1 MEVIMDRVMYILV
14 VAMLLSWLILILH
27 WRYVQGFRSFIKD
40 MKRVSCRIKQMD
52 FSVRLKK
59 SNSAELMGFVNNF
72 NSMLSS
78 LDKSFDDIANKNRQ
92 LDAIIKSVSNGI
104 IVIDINNRVYLINS
118 VARDYINCQSSG
130 KLEGL
135 PISSIV
141 KNDQLLDFIVYNAGM
156 NTSISKEIKCVGGRT
171 FKVKIDPVKMH
182 LKKDLVISS
191 VINIEDISERIRL
204 ENIRRDFAANVS
216 HELKTPLTSIQG
228 FIETLKANDESID
241 PATRKRFLDIIDNES
256 SRLRILINDILML
269 SSIEGDIVLS
279 IERVDLRKENQK
291 ILDLFQDKMARK
303 QVDISFEYNGV
314 ESIQTHREYYKEL
327 MINLISNAIKYN
339 RPGGYVKVSFFDDD
353 DNYSIWVEDNGIG
366 IGEEEQERI
375 FERFYRVTKSR
386 NKEIDGTGLGLAI
399 VKHIIL
405 SLGGDIEVESYL
417 GRGTKFKISL
427 PKKQ

>member
-1 MEVIMDRVMYILV
+1 MDKVMYVLV
-14 VAMLLSWLILILH
+14 VAMLISWLVLILY
-27 WRYVQGFRSFIKD
+27 WRYVQAFKAFMRDLNRASY
-40 MKRVSCRIKQMD
+40 RIKKKD
-52 FSVRLKK
+52 FSVRIRK
-59 SNSAELMGFVNNF
+59 SNNTEVMAFVNNF
-72 NSMLSS
+72 NSTLSS
-78 LDKSFDDIANKNRQ
+78 LDKSFYDLDNKNRQ

-104 IVIDINNRVYLINS
+104 IVIDINKRVYLINS
-118 VARDYINCQSSG
+118 VARDYIDFRSSG
-130 KLEGL
+130 KLEGM

-141 KNDQLLDFIVYNAGM
+141 KNDELLDFIVYNAGM
-156 NTSISKEIKCVGGRT
+156 STSVSKEIKDTSGRI

-182 LKKDLVISS
+182 LEKDLVISS

-228 FIETLKANDESID
+228 FIETLKVNDDNIE

-279 IERVDLRKENQK
+279 LEKVDLKKENKK
-291 ILDLFQDKMARK
+291 ILDLFEDKMVKK
-303 QVDISFEYNGV
+303 QVDIYFEYNGL
-314 ESIQTHREYYKEL
+314 ETIQTHREYYKEL

-339 RPGGYVKVSFFDDD
+339 RPGGYVKVSFFEDE
-353 DNYSIWVEDNGIG
+353 DNYRICIEDNGIG
-366 IGEEEQERI
+366 IGEGEQERI

-405 SLGGDIEVESYL
+405 SLGGDIGLESVL
-417 GRGTKFKISL
+417 GQGSKFKISL
-427 PKKQ
+427 PKNQ

>member
-1 MEVIMDRVMYILV
+1 MDKVMYVLV
-14 VAMLLSWLILILH
+14 VAMLISWLVLILY
-27 WRYVQGFRSFIKD
+27 WRYVQAFKAFMRDLNRASY
-40 MKRVSCRIKQMD
+40 RIKKKD
-52 FSVRLKK
+52 FSVRIRK
-59 SNSAELMGFVNNF
+59 SNNTEVMAFVNNF
-72 NSMLSS
+72 NSTLSS
-78 LDKSFDDIANKNRQ
+78 LDKSFYDLDNKNRQ

-104 IVIDINNRVYLINS
+104 IVIDINKRVYLINS
-118 VARDYINCQSSG
+118 VARDYIDFRSSG
-130 KLEGL
+130 KLEGM

-141 KNDQLLDFIVYNAGM
+141 KNDELLDFIVYNAGM
-156 NTSISKEIKCVGGRT
+156 STSVSKEIKDTSGRI

-182 LKKDLVISS
+182 LEKDLVISS

-228 FIETLKANDESID
+228 FIETLKVNDDNIE

-279 IERVDLRKENQK
+279 LEKVDLKKENKK
-291 ILDLFQDKMARK
+291 ILDLFEDKMVKK
-303 QVDISFEYNGV
+303 QVNIYFEYNGL
-314 ESIQTHREYYKEL
+314 ETIQTHREYYKEL

-339 RPGGYVKVSFFDDD
+339 RPGGYVKVRFFEDE
-353 DNYSIWVEDNGIG
+353 DNYRICIEDNGIG
-366 IGEEEQERI
+366 IGEGEQERI

-405 SLGGDIEVESYL
+405 SLGGDIGLESVL
-417 GRGTKFKISL
+417 GQGSKFKISL
-427 PKKQ
+427 PKNQ

>member
-1 MEVIMDRVMYILV
+1 MDKVMYVLV
-14 VAMLLSWLILILH
+14 VAMLISWLVLILY
-27 WRYVQGFRSFIKD
+27 WRYVQAFKAFMRDLNRASY
-40 MKRVSCRIKQMD
+40 RIKKKD
-52 FSVRLKK
+52 FSVRIRK
-59 SNSAELMGFVNNF
+59 SNNTEVMAFVNNF
-72 NSMLSS
+72 NSTLSS
-78 LDKSFDDIANKNRQ
+78 LDKSFYDLDNKNRQ

-104 IVIDINNRVYLINS
+104 IVIDINKRVYLINS
-118 VARDYINCQSSG
+118 VARDYIDFRSSG
-130 KLEGL
+130 KLEGMQ
-135 PISSIV
+135 ISSIV
-141 KNDQLLDFIVYNAGM
+141 KNDELLDFIVYNAGM
-156 NTSISKEIKCVGGRT
+156 STSVSKEIKDTSGRI

-182 LKKDLVISS
+182 LEKDLVISS

-228 FIETLKANDESID
+228 FIETLKVNDDSIE

-279 IERVDLRKENQK
+279 LEKVDLKKENKK
-291 ILDLFQDKMARK
+291 ILDLFEDKMVKK
-303 QVDISFEYNGV
+303 QVNIYFEYNGL
-314 ESIQTHREYYKEL
+314 ETIQTHREYYKEL

-339 RPGGYVKVSFFDDD
+339 RPGGYVKVSFFEDE
-353 DNYSIWVEDNGIG
+353 DNYRICIEDNGIG
-366 IGEEEQERI
+366 IGEGEQERI

-405 SLGGDIEVESYL
+405 SLGGDIELESVL
-417 GRGTKFKISL
+417 GQGSKFKISL
-427 PKKQ
+427 PKNQ

>member
-1 MEVIMDRVMYILV
+1 MDKVMYVLV
-14 VAMLLSWLILILH
+14 VTMLISWLVLILY
-27 WRYVQGFRSFIKD
+27 WRYVQAFKAFMRDLNRASY
-40 MKRVSCRIKQMD
+40 RIKKKD
-52 FSVRLKK
+52 FSVRIRK
-59 SNSAELMGFVNNF
+59 SNNTEVMAFVNNF
-72 NSMLSS
+72 NSTLSS
-78 LDKSFDDIANKNRQ
+78 LDKSFYDLDNKNRQ

-104 IVIDINNRVYLINS
+104 IVIDINKRVYLINS
-118 VARDYINCQSSG
+118 VARDYIDFRSSG
-130 KLEGL
+130 KLEGM

-141 KNDQLLDFIVYNAGM
+141 KNDELLDFIVYNAGM
-156 NTSISKEIKCVGGRT
+156 STSVSKEIKDTSGRI

-182 LKKDLVISS
+182 LEKDLVISS

-228 FIETLKANDESID
+228 FIETLKVNDDNIE

-279 IERVDLRKENQK
+279 LEKVDLKKENKK
-291 ILDLFQDKMARK
+291 ILDLFEDKMVKK
-303 QVDISFEYNGV
+303 QVNIYFEYNGL
-314 ESIQTHREYYKEL
+314 ERIQTHREYYKEL

-339 RPGGYVKVSFFDDD
+339 RPGGYVKVSFFEDE
-353 DNYSIWVEDNGIG
+353 DNYRICIEDNGIG
-366 IGEEEQERI
+366 IGEGEQERI

-405 SLGGDIEVESYL
+405 SLGGDIGLESVL
-417 GRGTKFKISL
+417 GQGSKFKISL
-427 PKKQ
+427 PKNQ

>member
-1 MEVIMDRVMYILV
+1 MDKVMYVLV
-14 VAMLLSWLILILH
+14 VAMLISWLVLILY
-27 WRYVQGFRSFIKD
+27 WRYVQAFKAFMRDLNRASY
-40 MKRVSCRIKQMD
+40 RIKKKD
-52 FSVRLKK
+52 FSVRIRK
-59 SNSAELMGFVNNF
+59 SNNTEVMAFVNNF
-72 NSMLSS
+72 NSTLSS
-78 LDKSFDDIANKNRQ
+78 LDKSFYDLDNKNRQ

-104 IVIDINNRVYLINS
+104 IVIDINKRVYLINS
-118 VARDYINCQSSG
+118 VARDYIDFRSSG
-130 KLEGL
+130 KLEGM

-141 KNDQLLDFIVYNAGM
+141 KNDELLDFIVYNAGM
-156 NTSISKEIKCVGGRT
+156 STSVSKEIKDTSGRI

-182 LKKDLVISS
+182 LEKDLVISS

-228 FIETLKANDESID
+228 FIETLKVNDDNIE

-279 IERVDLRKENQK
+279 LEKVDLKKENKK
-291 ILDLFQDKMARK
+291 ILDLFEDKMVKK
-303 QVDISFEYNGV
+303 QVDIYFEYNGL
-314 ESIQTHREYYKEL
+314 EKIQTHREYYKEL

-339 RPGGYVKVSFFDDD
+339 RPGGYVKVSFFEDK
-353 DNYSIWVEDNGIG
+353 DNYRICIEDNGIG
-366 IGEEEQERI
+366 IGEGEQERI

-405 SLGGDIEVESYL
+405 SLGGDIGLESVL
-417 GRGTKFKISL
+417 GQGSKFKISL
-427 PKKQ
+427 PKNQ

>member
-1 MEVIMDRVMYILV
+1 MDRIMYILV
-14 VAMLLSWLILILH
+14 VAMLISWLILILY
-27 WRYVQGFRSFIKD
+27 WRYVQAFKD
-40 MKRVSCRIKQMD
+40 FMKDLNRISYRIQRKD
-52 FSVRLKK
+52 FSVRVRK
-59 SNSAELMGFVNNF
+59 SNNAEVMAFVNNF
-72 NSMLSS
+72 NSTLSS
-78 LDKSFDDIANKNRQ
+78 LDKSFYDLARKNKQ

-118 VARDYINCQSSG
+118 VAREYIDYGDSG
-130 KLEGL
+130 RLEGM

-141 KNDQLLDFIVYNAGM
+141 KNEALLDFIVYNVGV
-156 NTSISKEIKCVGGRT
+156 NTSVSKEIRSSKGRI

-182 LKKDLVISS
+182 LEKDLVISS

-228 FIETLKANDESID
+228 FIETLKVNDETID

-269 SSIEGDIVLS
+269 SSIEGDIDLS
-279 IERVDLRKENQK
+279 LEKVDLREENQK
-291 ILDLFQDKMARK
+291 MLDLFEDKLSK
-303 QVDISFEYNGV
+303 KEVEISFDYNGL
-314 ESIQTHREYYKEL
+314 ESIYTHREYYKEL

-339 RPGGYVKVSFFDDD
+339 KPGGYVRVMFFEDQ
-353 DNYSIWVEDNGIG
+353 DNYRIWVKDNGIG
-366 IGEEEQERI
+366 ICQEEQVRI

-386 NKEIDGTGLGLAI
+386 NKEVDGTGLGLAI

-405 SLGGDIEVESYL
+405 SLGGDIGLESVL
-417 GRGTKFKISL
+417 GQGSIFKISL

>member
-1 MEVIMDRVMYILV
+1 MDRIMYILV
-14 VAMLLSWLILILH
+14 VAMLISWLILILY
-27 WRYVQGFRSFIKD
+27 WRYVQAFKD
-40 MKRVSCRIKQMD
+40 FMKDLNRISYRIQKKD
-52 FSVRLKK
+52 FSVRVRK
-59 SNSAELMGFVNNF
+59 SNNAEVMAFVNNF
-72 NSMLSS
+72 NSTLSS
-78 LDKSFDDIANKNRQ
+78 LDKSFYDLAKKNKQ

-118 VARDYINCQSSG
+118 VAREYIDYGASG
-130 KLEGL
+130 RLEGM

-141 KNDQLLDFIVYNAGM
+141 KNEALLDFIVYNVGM
-156 NTSISKEIKCVGGRT
+156 NTSVSKEIRSSKGRT

-182 LKKDLVISS
+182 LEKDLVISS

-228 FIETLKANDESID
+228 FIETLKVNDETID

-269 SSIEGDIVLS
+269 SSIEGDIDLS
-279 IERVDLRKENQK
+279 LERVDLREENQK
-291 ILDLFQDKMARK
+291 MLDLFEDKLSK
-303 QVDISFEYNGV
+303 KEVEISFDYNGL
-314 ESIQTHREYYKEL
+314 ESIYTHREYYKEL

-339 RPGGYVKVSFFDDD
+339 KPGGYVRVMFFEDQ
-353 DNYSIWVEDNGIG
+353 DNYRIWVKDNGIG
-366 IGEEEQERI
+366 IGQEEQERI

-405 SLGGDIEVESYL
+405 SLGGDIVLESVL
-417 GRGTKFKISL
+417 GQGSIFKISL
-427 PKKQ
+427 PKK

>member
-1 MEVIMDRVMYILV
+1 MYVLV
-14 VAMLLSWLILILH
+14 VAMLISWLVLILY
-27 WRYVQGFRSFIKD
+27 WRYVQAFKAFMRDLNRASY
-40 MKRVSCRIKQMD
+40 RIKKKD
-52 FSVRLKK
+52 FSVRIRK
-59 SNSAELMGFVNNF
+59 SNNTEVMAFVNNF
-72 NSMLSS
+72 NSTLSS
-78 LDKSFDDIANKNRQ
+78 LDKSFYDLDNKNRQ

-104 IVIDINNRVYLINS
+104 IVIDINKRVYLINS
-118 VARDYINCQSSG
+118 VARDYIDFRSSG
-130 KLEGL
+130 KLEGM

-141 KNDQLLDFIVYNAGM
+141 KNDELLDFIVYNAGM
-156 NTSISKEIKCVGGRT
+156 STSVSKEIKDTSGRI

-182 LKKDLVISS
+182 LEKDLVISS

-228 FIETLKANDESID
+228 FIETLKVNDDNIE

-279 IERVDLRKENQK
+279 LEKVDLKKENKK
-291 ILDLFQDKMARK
+291 ILDLFEDKMVKK
-303 QVDISFEYNGV
+303 QVNIYFEYNGL
-314 ESIQTHREYYKEL
+314 ERIQTHREYYKEL

-339 RPGGYVKVSFFDDD
+339 RPGGYVKVSFFEDE
-353 DNYSIWVEDNGIG
+353 DNYRICIEDNGIG
-366 IGEEEQERI
+366 IGEGEQERI

-405 SLGGDIEVESYL
+405 SMGGDIGLESVL
-417 GRGTKFKISL
+417 GQGSKFKISL
-427 PKKQ
+427 PKNQ

>member
-1 MEVIMDRVMYILV
+1 MDKVMYVLV
-14 VAMLLSWLILILH
+14 VAMLISWLVLILY
-27 WRYVQGFRSFIKD
+27 WRYVQAFKAFMRDLNRASY
-40 MKRVSCRIKQMD
+40 RIKKKD
-52 FSVRLKK
+52 FSVRIRK
-59 SNSAELMGFVNNF
+59 SNNTEVMAFVNNF
-72 NSMLSS
+72 NSTLSS
-78 LDKSFDDIANKNRQ
+78 LDKSFYDLDNKNRQ

-104 IVIDINNRVYLINS
+104 IVIDINKRVYLINS
-118 VARDYINCQSSG
+118 VARDYIDFRSSG
-130 KLEGL
+130 KLEGM

-141 KNDQLLDFIVYNAGM
+141 KNDELLDFIVYNAGM
-156 NTSISKEIKCVGGRT
+156 STSVSKEIKDTSGRI

-182 LKKDLVISS
+182 LEKDLVISS

-228 FIETLKANDESID
+228 FIETLKVNDDNIE

-279 IERVDLRKENQK
+279 LEKVDLKKENKK
-291 ILDLFQDKMARK
+291 ILDLFEDKMVKK
-303 QVDISFEYNGV
+303 QVNIYFEYNGL
-314 ESIQTHREYYKEL
+314 ERIQTHREYYKEL

-339 RPGGYVKVSFFDDD
+339 RPGGYVKISFFEDE
-353 DNYSIWVEDNGIG
+353 DNYRICIEDNGIG
-366 IGEEEQERI
+366 IGEGEQERI

-405 SLGGDIEVESYL
+405 SLGGDIGLESVL
-417 GRGTKFKISL
+417 GQGSKFKISL
-427 PKKQ
+427 PKNQ

>member
-1 MEVIMDRVMYILV
+1 MDRIMYILV
-14 VAMLLSWLILILH
+14 VAMLISWLLLILY
-27 WRYVQGFRSFIKD
+27 WRYVQAFKVFMKD
-40 MKRVSCRIKQMD
+40 LNRISYRIQKKD
-52 FSVRLKK
+52 FSVRVRK
-59 SNSAELMGFVNNF
+59 SNNAEVMSFVNNF
-72 NSMLSS
+72 NSTLSS
-78 LDKSFDDIANKNRQ
+78 LDKSFYDLAKKNRQ

-118 VARDYINCQSSG
+118 VAREYIDYGASG
-130 KLEGL
+130 RLEGM

-141 KNDQLLDFIVYNAGM
+141 KNEALLDFIVYNVGM
-156 NTSISKEIKCVGGRT
+156 NTSVSKEIRSSKGRT

-182 LKKDLVISS
+182 LEKDLVISS

-228 FIETLKANDESID
+228 FIETLKVNDETID
-241 PATRKRFLDIIDNES
+241 SATRKRFLDIIDNES

-269 SSIEGDIVLS
+269 SSIEGDIDLS
-279 IERVDLRKENQK
+279 LEKVDLREENQK
-291 ILDLFQDKMARK
+291 MLDLFEDKLSEK
-303 QVDISFEYNGV
+303 GVEISFDYNGL
-314 ESIQTHREYYKEL
+314 ESIYTHREYYKGL

-339 RPGGYVKVSFFDDD
+339 KPGGYVRVMFFEDQ
-353 DNYSIWVEDNGIG
+353 DNYRIWVKDNGIG
-366 IGEEEQERI
+366 IGQEEQERI

-386 NKEIDGTGLGLAI
+386 NKEVDGTGLGLAI

-405 SLGGDIEVESYL
+405 SLGGDIGLESVL
-417 GRGTKFKISL
+417 GQGSIFKISL